1 MKNVLL
7 LLLMVLGPVAL
18 VVLLPILAVL
28 GFVAAVTGNVS
39 GLFALMLCIGLLAA
53 WCLAT
58 RQYIGGTLL
67 LLLLGMML
75 LLFRI
80 CGDVQHI

>member
-1 MKNVLL
+1 MNTKAAIW
-7 LLLMVLGPVAL
+7 LGMWACAMLVVTHALPVA
-18 VVLLPILAVL
+18 
-28 GFVAAVTGNVS
+28 AATGNVS
-39 GLFALMLCIGLLAA
+39 GLSALMLCIGLLAA

-75 LLFRI
+75 LLFSI
-80 CGDVQHI
+80 CSGFAALSH